1 MHTPGKALVRF
12 EMANLSP
19 KMGTSDTTPKV
30 VLRVL
35 KIIDPPKPEDA
46 EVAGQIFEEGQLV
59 QKYDFR
65 TGATVGPWSTTRKV
79 EDRFIT
85 PISRKLLE
93 ETYLRGTKLG

>member
-1 MHTPGKALVRF
+1 
-12 EMANLSP
+12 
-19 KMGTSDTTPKV
+19 MGTSDTTPKV

-35 KIIDPPKPEDA
+35 KIIEPPKP

-65 TGATVGPWSTTRKV
+65 TGATVGPWSTTRKA

-85 PISRKLLE
+85 PSSRKLLE